1 MAVNQLN
8 KTEIARIERR
18 AKDMTTITMAY
29 KFIMNRITND
39 IHEWRI
45 LAWIMAKLQLKNPKY
60 QFPEDCRPMAQKTQE
75 VLFRGE
81 NGPAVEITMPLS
93 FVLYENEK
101 TGRIHEDL
109 DIAAKAFERLQ
120 RKGIVYRN
128 YEAAKKPTGGKDVL
142 LAANIPVVLAYRL
155 FKAGNNDRQ
164 FVKFSI
170 DNVFWEALLDFSE
183 GYRIVELP
191 ILLNLK
197 NNVARKIY
205 MQVSRQRKPTVMS
218 IDKVREWLD
227 YKDRYP
233 ESKDFLRY
241 AFGPAKKELDK
252 ISPFTFEVEGLG
264 ECVCETKYKS
274 YRGRGNSLKYVRITP
289 VYQKGKLALIDDRLE
304 QFWRD
309 NYTQADLRDDEIMML
324 HETFRFTQNDIIANV
339 DLIVGCK
346 HIKNGEFNDN
356 WRDEV
361 NFLGFLG
368 EVKQSMLKNGIID
381 AKKTRYALGAMKK
394 IKSIFDENAIADGTE
409 ETK

>member
-39 IHEWRI
+39 VHEWRI

-60 QFPEDCRPMAQKTQE
+60 RFPEDCRPMAQKTQE

-205 MQVSRQRKPTVMS
+205 MQVSRQRKPIVMS
-218 IDKVREWLD
+218 VDKVREWLD

-264 ECVCETKYKS
+264 ECVGENKYKS
-274 YRGRGNSLKYVRITP
+274 YRGRGNSLQYVRITP

>member
-1 MAVNQLN
+1 
-8 KTEIARIERR
+8 
-18 AKDMTTITMAY
+18 
-29 KFIMNRITND
+29 
-39 IHEWRI
+39 
-45 LAWIMAKLQLKNPKY
+45 
-60 QFPEDCRPMAQKTQE
+60 MAQKTQE

-155 FKAGNNDRQ
+155 FTAGNNDRQ

-205 MQVSRQRKPTVMS
+205 MQVSRQRKPIVMS
-218 IDKVREWLD
+218 IDKVREWLAVGD
-227 YKDRYP
+227 KYKVANDFTRYV
-233 ESKDFLRY
+233 
-241 AFGPAKKELDK
+241 FGPAKKELDK

-264 ECVCETKYKS
+264 ECVGENKYKS

-309 NYTQADLRDDEIMML
+309 NYTQADLRDDEIIML

>member
-1 MAVNQLN
+1 
-8 KTEIARIERR
+8 
-18 AKDMTTITMAY
+18 
-29 KFIMNRITND
+29 
-39 IHEWRI
+39 
-45 LAWIMAKLQLKNPKY
+45 
-60 QFPEDCRPMAQKTQE
+60 
-75 VLFRGE
+75 
-81 NGPAVEITMPLS
+81 
-93 FVLYENEK
+93 
-101 TGRIHEDL
+101 
-109 DIAAKAFERLQ
+109 
-120 RKGIVYRN
+120 
-128 YEAAKKPTGGKDVL
+128 
-142 LAANIPVVLAYRL
+142 
-155 FKAGNNDRQ
+155 
-164 FVKFSI
+164 
-170 DNVFWEALLDFSE
+170 
-183 GYRIVELP
+183 
-191 ILLNLK
+191 
-197 NNVARKIY
+197 
-205 MQVSRQRKPTVMS
+205 MQVSRQRKPIVMS
-218 IDKVREWLD
+218 IDKVREWLAVGD
-227 YKDRYP
+227 KYKVANDFTRYV
-233 ESKDFLRY
+233 
-241 AFGPAKKELDK
+241 FGPAKKELDK

-264 ECVCETKYKS
+264 ECVGENKYKS
-274 YRGRGNSLKYVRITP
+274 YRGRGNSLHYVRITP